1 MTVKISKPAINLREE
16 LASLRNQG
24 GLPKEDKL
32 YLEIIENDSGEFNK
46 ADGTDIYAT
55 YTAWSNVYN
64 STFVVQNNK
73 GRFSPAGGFPAAN
86 LTLSGFTKGRTYTI
100 TAEAQ
105 ASVNSKTIDIDVN
118 GQVATITSNG
128 SVQTIKNVFVSDGNT
143 ESFQFRFDSN
153 NGYVD
158 FDNISVQEVGENLV
172 TNGTFDSDLTGWTVV
187 NPNGQTVEQTGGK
200 LRLATTVGSDYV
212 DANQLLT
219 NTTSGKTYTLSLD
232 YTKTSGNG
240 FSLVINGVQTN
251 HTASGHIVRTF
262 VSDGSDFIQIKR
274 LDVSDNLFDNVTV
287 TEGNHEVIQSIP
299 YGYDVKDVY
308 IDGELARE
316 GEAYDYQVQTDGINQ
331 WLKPT
336 VEPTATTETVVIG
349 VRK

>member
-1 MTVKISKPAINLREE
+1 MPVKISKPAINLREE

-32 YLEIIENDSGEFNK
+32 YLDGLVSNGNFGTSSDWTLDTNWEISNGELHANSTAQYTSARQTLKTTVGKTYKATVTCTSYTSGSFRLYVH
-46 ADGTDIYAT
+46 DGNAYQESATFTSTGT
-55 YTAWSNVYN
+55 YTVTWKARTSSDQIRVY
-64 STFVVQNNK
+64 SY
-73 GRFSPAGGFPAAN
+73 GG
-86 LTLSGFTKGRTYTI
+86 
-100 TAEAQ
+100 TA
-105 ASVNSKTIDIDVN
+105 VGT
-118 GQVATITSNG
+118 
-128 SVQTIKNVFVSDGNT
+128 
-143 ESFQFRFDSN
+143 
-153 NGYVD
+153 
-158 FDNISVQEVGENLV
+158 FDNVSVQEVGENLV
-172 TNGTFDSDLTGWTVV
+172 TNGTFDYDLTGWTVV

-200 LRLATTVGSDYV
+200 LRLATTVGSDYI

-232 YTKTSGNG
+232 YTKTSGSG

-274 LDVSDNLFDNVTV
+274 MDASDSLFDNITV
-287 TEGNHEVIQSIP
+287 TEGSQPHHIIQSIP

-316 GEAYDYQVQTDGINQ
+316 GEAYDYEVKTDGINQ
-331 WLKPT
+331 WLKPS
-336 VEPTATTETVVIG
+336 VEPTATTETVVIR